1 MDSQF
6 RKRSAGEI
14 ISIARKNVWFLVLPM
29 LVALAAVLIVVPGL
43 PNIYRSTTF
52 LTLTPATISEK
63 VAPSLTD
70 ETVSQRL
77 QSIGSN
83 VRSRSSI
90 EELIDK
96 FNLYP
101 ERRAAGVPAELIV
114 EEVNSNILV
123 EPEKSDQNQIVGFRI
138 SYRYINPVTTQAMTA
153 ELANRYISAQSQESR
168 QSAETT
174 KEFIDEQ
181 MAQAKAQLDEL
192 ERQRLGIM
200 IQNVDTLPESSQG
213 LIAQLEGLRT
223 REQTISKDKENLMNE
238 RGRIQES
245 IRALNS
251 QMRLIEN
258 YGEKETQ
265 EAVAQ
270 ASRIEDTPAYAQLI
284 QKRAELNA
292 KLANLRKQF
301 REKHPEVVQAE
312 IEIQKINDEL
322 DKLARTT
329 GQRVQQVNA
338 SVARKAELQRKGLEI
353 ERDKAESQIGLIGQ
367 QLQSKDDELR
377 QNSMQI
383 NSLEAK
389 INTIPGVK
397 VSLEGVNNQYA
408 SAKAN
413 YDEIAKKFNSAQQQV
428 QRETNEQGEAIQVV
442 DPANLPE
449 TAENANKKPLF
460 LALGAGAGLAFGLL
474 LVGFLEG
481 PKLLKIQNIADTEH
495 YTGLP
500 VLATIP
506 PLLDEQE
513 VSHNR
518 TMGYLRLSAG
528 VAAAVISVPILVV
541 AMNMTRILER
551 LS

>member
-1 MDSQF
+1 MDLQF
-6 RKRSAGEI
+6 RKRSVGEI
-14 ISIARKNVWFLVLPM
+14 LTIVRRNLWFLVLPM
-29 LVALAAVLIVVPGL
+29 LAALAAVLIVVPGL

-52 LTLTPATISEK
+52 LTLTPAAISEK

-70 ETVSQRL
+70 ESVSQRL

-83 VRSRSSI
+83 VRSRSSL
-90 EELIDK
+90 EELIEK

-114 EEVNSNILV
+114 EEVNGNILV
-123 EPEKSDQNQIVGFRI
+123 EPEKSDENQIVGFRI
-138 SYRYINPVTTQAMTA
+138 SYRYIDPAITQMMTA
-153 ELANRYISAQSQESR
+153 ELANRYISAQSQESQ

-329 GQRVQQVNA
+329 SQRVQQVNA
-338 SVARKAELQRKGLEI
+338 SVSRKAELQRKGLEI
-353 ERDKAESQIGLIGQ
+353 EREKAESQIGLIGQ

-383 NSLEAK
+383 ASLEAK

-413 YDEIAKKFNSAQQQV
+413 YDELAKKFTSAQQQV
-428 QRETNEQGEAIQVV
+428 QRETNEQGESIQVV

-460 LALGAGAGLAFGLL
+460 FALGAGVGLGFGML
-474 LVGFLEG
+474 LVGLKEG
-481 PKLLKIQNIADTEH
+481 PKLLRIQNIADTEY

-513 VSHNR
+513 VSRNR
-518 TMGYLRLSAG
+518 IMGYLKLTAG
-528 VAAAVISVPILVV
+528 VVATVIAVPVLVV
-541 AMNMTRILER
+541 ALNMTRIFER